1 MEELKKKNNLSYNLV
16 FQQDNASFH
25 NSKNSLEAIEVLFGE
40 NKIWWPANSPD
51 LSPIETVWAIIK
63 QELSKRKC
71 TSLNELRNNII
82 DIWSKFP
89 NELCEK
95 IVAEFDEKILICK
108 KEEGNIINK
117 KMLRKYRGSEN
128 KKIKIDYNWDIIKR
142 DKSFRIVYND
152 KIILALKNKLI
163 RKIKGILNEK
173 TKEYKKD
180 NPKAAKTRKLI
191 FGVNYKTI
199 NKRIKDDLKETVN
212 HYEMIINHIKN
223 INPNDFIENFLNQN
237 LINDKKYLINTQFS
251 KKIEINFPFLIKLFK
266 NFKKENNKD
275 QSIDEEIN
283 NIIETAEK
291 RAKFNRINK
300 YLPKK
305 IEIDFFPGQKKYI
318 NKDDKEIKDEISEE
332 TQCTYKD
339 SINMLKNL
347 DLNIKEF
354 RKKNKSVIEKEK
366 KIKINQIN
374 ENDIENDGDDEMSE
388 IESDGSDENEKSEDD
403 NESNEIF
410 DDEEAENN
418 EISE

>member
-1 MEELKKKNNLSYNLV
+1 
-16 FQQDNASFH
+16 
-25 NSKNSLEAIEVLFGE
+25 
-40 NKIWWPANSPD
+40 
-51 LSPIETVWAIIK
+51 
-63 QELSKRKC
+63 
-71 TSLNELRNNII
+71 
-82 DIWSKFP
+82 
-89 NELCEK
+89 
-95 IVAEFDEKILICK
+95 
-108 KEEGNIINK
+108 
-117 KMLRKYRGSEN
+117 
-128 KKIKIDYNWDIIKR
+128 
-142 DKSFRIVYND
+142 
-152 KIILALKNKLI
+152 
-163 RKIKGILNEK
+163 
-173 TKEYKKD
+173 
-180 NPKAAKTRKLI
+180 
-191 FGVNYKTI
+191 
-199 NKRIKDDLKETVN
+199 
-212 HYEMIINHIKN
+212 MIINHIKN

-266 NFKKENNKD
+266 NFKKENKKD
-275 QSIDEEIN
+275 QSMDEEIN

-291 RAKFNRINK
+291 RAKFNRIKK
-300 YLPKK
+300 YLPNK

-354 RKKNKSVIEKEK
+354 RQKNKSVIEKEK

-388 IESDGSDENEKSEDD
+388 IESDGSDENENSEDD

-410 DDEEAENN
+410 DDVEGEND